1 MDEAEKVL
9 TDNKAVIATLDPVL
23 PAVPWY
29 RLAVIRRLSL
39 GIVLHIIA
47 ASKLASSLGWVDAAT
62 VNEALNYIGL
72 AIDGW
77 ALHGR
82 VTKPCPPVAASKAAA
97 DKANS
102 IT

>member
-1 MDEAEKVL
+1 MTETTL
-9 TDNKAVIATLDPVL
+9 VIVPLAAT
-23 PAVPWY
+23 PWY
-29 RLAVIRRLSL
+29 QLAVVRRLSL
-39 GIVLHIIA
+39 GIVLHLIA
-47 ASKLASSLGWVDAAT
+47 ASKLASYFGWMDAAT

-72 AIDGW
+72 AIDSW

-102 IT
+102 TQGVTS